1 MESFEPKKLALIRIW
16 QIFIKYSDYD
26 HPLTQDNIAEYL
38 ERDYGIIIERKA
50 ISRNISLLKEAGV
63 DIESRRAGSY
73 IEGREFEDSELKL
86 LIDGVLCSK
95 HINPKHSADLIEKLC
110 GLSNK
115 YFRSHVKNI
124 HSVHEWNKTENKAL
138 FFNIE
143 MVDTAIEEG
152 KQLQYDYNKY
162 GIDKKLHKPSFQR
175 VTPYMLILHNQHYY
189 LMAHSSYWKDMV
201 FHRLDRISNISF
213 YDKPIMPLRDVPGYE
228 NGIDY
233 KKISSTMPYMYTDTP
248 ERIQF
253 LTDEWMA
260 DQVIDWFGT
269 DVTISKLG
277 EGEKIQVSLIASPL
291 AMEHWAMQYVNYV
304 EVTTPEHLREKI
316 KTNLSSQTVMNI
328 TPMRKNM
335 LLYSPALTKRKAKK
349 YLSSP
354 RQIIFDACLALSAE
368 QVALTE

>member
-16 QIFIKYSDYD
+16 QIFNKYSDYD
-26 HPLTQDNIAEYL
+26 HPLTQDDIAEHL
-38 ERDYGIIIERKA
+38 ERDYGIVIERKA
-50 ISRNISLLKEAGV
+50 ISRNISLLKEVGV

-124 HSVHEWNKTENKAL
+124 HSVHDWNKTENKAL

-162 GIDKKLHKPSFQR
+162 GIDKKLHKSSFQR
-175 VTPYMLILHNQHYY
+175 VTPYLLILHNQHYY

-201 FHRLDRISNISF
+201 FHRLDRISNMSF
-213 YDKPIMPLRDVPGYE
+213 YDKPVMPLRDVPGYE

-233 KKISSTMPYMYTDTP
+233 RKISSTMPYMYTDTP

-253 LTDEWMA
+253 LTEEWMA

-269 DVTISKLG
+269 DVTMNKVG
-277 EGEKIQVSLIASPL
+277 DGAKIEVSLLASPL
-291 AMEHWAMQYVNYV
+291 AMEHWAMQYVNHV
-304 EVTTPEHLREKI
+304 EVTAPEHLREKI
-316 KTNLSSQTVMNI
+316 KTNLAEAI
-328 TPMRKNM
+328 
-335 LLYSPALTKRKAKK
+335 KK
-349 YLSSP
+349 Y
-354 RQIIFDACLALSAE
+354 
-368 QVALTE
+368 